1 MRLKPSFDRLVVK
14 RDAAPQN
21 ELINGL
27 LYKPDTIQPRPM
39 TGTVLA
45 VGEAATDVQVGDRV
59 RFDYLSGYDVEV
71 DGEELLIVRET
82 EIIGILDGDDE

>member
-45 VGEAATDVQVGDRV
+45 VGEAATDVQVGDRI
-59 RFDYLSGYDVEV
+59 RFEAFSGYDVEV
-71 DGEELLIVRET
+71 DGEELVVMRET
-82 EIIGILDGDDE
+82 EVIGILE

>member
-45 VGEAATDVQVGDRV
+45 VGEAATDVQVGDRI
-59 RFDYLSGYDVEV
+59 RFEAFSGYDVEV
-71 DGEELLIVRET
+71 DGEELVVMRET
-82 EIIGILDGDDE
+82 EVIGVLDEG